1 MSPLNT
7 LTQHSMEYS
16 RLNSFDILLSLDDDT
31 LFSFE
36 DDEDL
41 VVHTGA
47 TSTSLFFKGF
57 SLSPVK
63 HDKSMDYIDVKLSS
77 NLSRLISPE
86 KDEANDGFAEGVS
99 NLISP
104 EKEEL
109 VDGLSSVV
117 GSSEKDEPGGLAH
130 RGLLDLLVGHL
141 ENLYVRVESLEN
153 HVQRLESMQCE
164 RGRRRSSGIS
174 SITHDPPSGP
184 GKSKVSEKKRSL
196 IKQMFRLR
204 LLRGKSVTNNPNRAE
219 V

>member
-1 MSPLNT
+1 
-7 LTQHSMEYS
+7 MEYS

-31 LFSFE
+31 LFE

-86 KDEANDGFAEGVS
+86 KDEAKDGFT
-99 NLISP
+99 
-104 EKEEL
+104 KE
-109 VDGLSSVV
+109 V
-117 GSSEKDEPGGLAH
+117 GSDDMASTEEFDAPH

-141 ENLYVRVESLEN
+141 ENLYLRVESLEN

-164 RGRRRSSGIS
+164 GGRRNSGIS
-174 SITHDPPSGP
+174 SVTCDPPYTQR
-184 GKSKVSEKKRSL
+184 KKQSL
-196 IKQMFRLR
+196 IKQMLNRLS
-204 LLRGKSVTNNPNRAE
+204 RGKSVTNNPNRAE

>member
-31 LFSFE
+31 LFE

-109 VDGLSSVV
+109 EDGD
-117 GSSEKDEPGGLAH
+117 GDKPGGLAH

-164 RGRRRSSGIS
+164 GGRRRSSGIS
-174 SITHDPPSGP
+174 SITHDPPSGQSEP
-184 GKSKVSEKKRSL
+184 KVSEKKRSL
-196 IKQMFRLR
+196 IKKMLNRLS
-204 LLRGKSVTNNPNRAE
+204 RGKSVTNNPNRAE